1 LQDIL
6 ISVIIPVYNRP
17 EQIKNAVESV
27 LKQTYSNF
35 ELIVVDDGSTDD
47 TPEVLSQY
55 DAEITVFRISNSGVS
70 AARNYGVDKAS
81 GSYIAFLDSDDE
93 WKPKKLEKQLEFML
107 KGNWRISQTEEIWIR
122 NGSFLN
128 KRKKHEKP
136 EGDIFIPSLQLCT
149 VSPSA
154 VMIKKYVYDQYGGFD
169 ETLPVCEDY
178 DLWLRMAVREK
189 FGLLNEK
196 LVVKYGGHDDQL
208 SATPAMDRYRILSLH
223 RILTLETDLAKTRK
237 MELIKVLTKKI
248 EVYSNGARKRD
259 RIKDAEWAESLL
271 KD

>member
-1 LQDIL
+1 MQDIL

-17 EQIKNAVESV
+17 EQIIKAVKSV
-27 LKQTYSNF
+27 LKQTYSNL

-47 TPEVLSQY
+47 TPNVLTQH
-55 DAEITVFRISNSGVS
+55 DGEIMAFRISNSGVS
-70 AARNYGVDKAS
+70 AARNYGVDKAH

-93 WKPKKLEKQLEFML
+93 WKPKKLERQLEFML
-107 KGNWRISQTEEIWIR
+107 KGNWKISQTEEIWIR

-128 KRKKHEKP
+128 KKKKHKKP
-136 EGDIFIPSLQLCT
+136 EGDIFIPSLQMCT

-154 VMIKKYVYDQYGGFD
+154 VMMKKDLYEQYGGFD

-189 FGLLNEK
+189 FGLLDEK
-196 LVVKYGGHDDQL
+196 LVVKYGGHEDQL
-208 SATPAMDRYRILSLH
+208 SSTSAMDKYRILSLH
-223 RILTLETDLAKTRK
+223 RILTLEKDLAKTRK

-248 EVYSNGARKRD
+248 EVYSNGARKRN

-271 KD
+271 ND